1 MVVHVRD
8 MTNGDSLWRVQG
20 LEFCGQFVSSRSYF
34 WLSSLG
40 DILFSLFFSL
50 FFLIFLHFFVCK
62 CYWKTISYDLLKH
75 SCSMISSV
83 RILLNSLNS
92 VRYGIFIYYL
102 SLPPAIYH
110 SKFRILSAA
119 FLYDFHIWNFKLK
132 NSLYA
137 VCTHHDDVA
146 SPNAAPK
153 CGKLIMQTRNI
164 SIADLPYLRLN
175 HGTHLQSFPSNSWL
189 QLKAENCLC

>member
-1 MVVHVRD
+1 MRD
-8 MTNGDSLWRVQG
+8 SSNGDSLWRVQG

-40 DILFSLFFSL
+40 ELLQSLLPSL
-50 FFLIFLHFFVCK
+50 LPHLSALLPPLLCLQMLLE
-62 CYWKTISYDLLKH
+62 TISYDLLKH

-83 RILLNSLNS
+83 RILMNSLNS
-92 VRYGIFIYYL
+92 VWYGIFIYCL

-110 SKFRILSAA
+110 SKFRLLSAA
-119 FLYDFHIWNFKLK
+119 FLYDFPIWNFKLK
-132 NSLYA
+132 NSLCS
-137 VCTHHDDVA
+137 VHTCDDDDDDDVA

-175 HGTHLQSFPSNSWL
+175 HGTHLQSFPLPYPHPTLDYS
-189 QLKAENCLC
+189 